1 MNILLQVDVH
11 TTGGVA
17 PVWAY
22 ALAEP
27 AGEYR
32 TAGAPRLLDR
42 VRAALRTRHYSR
54 RTEAAYIGWIWR
66 FILFHNKR
74 HPTQMA
80 ESEINAFLSHLA
92 IAGGVSASTQNQA
105 LASLLFLYRH
115 VLEREVGELRGLAR
129 ARRPQRLP
137 VVLTREEVR
146 QVLARLSGAV
156 WLMASLL

>member
-1 MNILLQVDVH
+1 VR
-11 TTGGVA
+11 T
-17 PVWAY
+17 P
-22 ALAEP
+22 ER

-54 RTEAAYIGWIWR
+54 RTETAYIGWIRR

-80 ESEINAFLSHLA
+80 EPEINAFLSHLA

-105 LASLLFLYRH
+105 LASRVH
-115 VLEREVGELRGLAR
+115 GGRSVCRWCSR
-129 ARRPQRLP
+129 ARR
-137 VVLTREEVR
+137 
-146 QVLARLSGAV
+146 SGRFWRA
-156 WLMASLL
+156 